1 MKKAI
6 VTLSVIM
13 LTAMSAF
20 ADGGEGTT
28 RYYAPSLKQGWFI
41 DLAGTY
47 SIFASSG
54 CTYHD
59 MTTYYGGFN
68 SDPAV
73 KQHQFGF
80 SGKIGRRVSPDVA
93 WRVGYDRHLAS
104 NMLGT
109 KATGHTFMFKDLFFD
124 VMESPLDLFFGYN
137 PDRFYTMWIYGGVGI
152 LAWDETTARRPYNLL
167 IHWRSNLELGLR
179 GGIMNNFRLS
189 NSLDLHVDL
198 TAVATKWNFDAP
210 VIGPGSLWHRAH
222 FDFSGM
228 VGLMWYIGGRSLETV
243 VFEEQQTV
251 EADCS
256 AQDRRIE
263 ELLAELAECQAK
275 NNEQQPCDTVKV
287 NVPGKN
293 ISYPF
298 SIFFNKGSYEFRDSR
313 DIENLRK
320 FAEFAKNNQDIKI
333 VLQGSADSATGSS
346 AFNKTLS
353 EKRCEKV
360 RAELVKNGVPAS
372 NITDRP
378 LGGVDELKPAENN
391 RRVLITF
398 E

>member
-1 MKKAI
+1 
-6 VTLSVIM
+6 
-13 LTAMSAF
+13 
-20 ADGGEGTT
+20 
-28 RYYAPSLKQGWFI
+28 LKQGWFI

-54 CTYHD
+54 CTYHK
-59 MTTYYGGFN
+59 MSTYYGGFN

-80 SGKIGRRVSPDVA
+80 SGRVGRRVSPNVA
-93 WRVGYDRHLAS
+93 WRVGYERHLAS
-104 NMLGT
+104 NMLGN
-109 KATGHTFMFKDLFFD
+109 KASGRTFMFKDLFFD
-124 VMESPLDLFFGYN
+124 AMVSPLDALFGYN
-137 PDRFYTMWIYGGVGI
+137 PDRFYTMWVYGGVGL

-167 IHWRSNLELGLR
+167 IHWRSDLEFGLR

-189 NSLDLHVDL
+189 DSFDLHVDL

-228 VGLMWYIGGRSLETV
+228 VGIMWYIGGRTFEQVVIEENVVET
-243 VFEEQQTV
+243 
-251 EADCS
+251 DCS

-275 NNEQQPCDTVKV
+275 NNEQQPCDTVTV
-287 NVPGKN
+287 EVPGKS
-293 ISYPF
+293 ICYPF

-313 DIENLRK
+313 DVENLKK
-320 FAEFAKNNQDIKI
+320 FAEFAKENKDIKI

-346 AFNKTLS
+346 SFNKTLS
-353 EKRCEKV
+353 DKRCEKV
-360 RAELVKNGVPAS
+360 RAELVKNGVPES
-372 NITDRP
+372 NIKDDS
-378 LGGVDELKPAENN
+378 LGGVDILKPAENN
-391 RRVLITF
+391 RRVLIRF